1 MQRFQNREQ
10 RCNRQGPVY
19 FLWHFVPFSLMFHLL
34 AVFPLEQDASHCC
47 TEETDVLKLICIL
60 CFCYHVD
67 VAPAI
72 YSLLLKLAYIWLSG
86 SQAVVSVVLQKE
98 LDSASFSLVAEE
110 VMFEPLVSCLVH
122 VVFIFDVYSL
132 RYRSNE
138 TLERI
143 FEKLYT
149 FNKMICA

>member
-1 MQRFQNREQ
+1 M
-10 RCNRQGPVY
+10 
-19 FLWHFVPFSLMFHLL
+19 
-34 AVFPLEQDASHCC
+34 
-47 TEETDVLKLICIL
+47 
-60 CFCYHVD
+60 
-67 VAPAI
+67 
-72 YSLLLKLAYIWLSG
+72 
-86 SQAVVSVVLQKE
+86 VSVVLQKE